1 MAQDVLNSNA
11 PVCDNPLYPWAFP
24 DFMCILRRGGG
35 ARIADAPAHMSK
47 QYLNGLRTPATDAP
61 RFASSPEY
69 QVSFQVP
76 GLTEMHT
83 GFFFNFYFY
92 LRIPKIQHTLLATK
106 KHQCLVPLR

>member
-83 GFFFNFYFY
+83 GFLF
-92 LRIPKIQHTLLATK
+92 
-106 KHQCLVPLR
+106 